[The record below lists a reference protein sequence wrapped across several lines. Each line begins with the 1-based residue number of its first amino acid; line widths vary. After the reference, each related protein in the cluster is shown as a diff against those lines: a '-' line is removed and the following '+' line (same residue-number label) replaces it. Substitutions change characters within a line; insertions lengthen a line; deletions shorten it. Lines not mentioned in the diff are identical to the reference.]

1 MIVPNSNR
9 RQILAAA
16 AASSLSLAVPRA
28 FGQPK
33 KLTIISWGGAY
44 QAGQSKNVW
53 QPAAAKLGI
62 EISEETYN
70 GLADLRLR
78 VKSGAS
84 AWDIVSIGAG
94 GAARA
99 AAEDLLE
106 PIDYKAVDVT
116 GFVPGY
122 AEKFW
127 VAGDLYSTA
136 ITWNTKKY
144 GSSAPATWA
153 DFWDV
158 RRFPGARSYR
168 NQALGHLEPALMADG
183 VPMDKIYAE
192 LSTDA
197 GLKHAIG
204 KIAALKPQ
212 IAAFW
217 ASGAQQAQLIKDG
230 TVDMAS
236 AWSGQIAPL
245 AKAGVPVAWS
255 YNQAILDADVY
266 VVPKG
271 TPRKQLAMQFL
282 SEISKPDYQAAF
294 SNALPYGA
302 VNSKSYEGGRISA
315 DVAKTLPSAP
325 ANLSRQLK
333 LDVVWWRENQSR
345 AEKLYQEM
353 IST

>member
-1 MIVPNSNR
+1 MPHTTR
-9 RQILAAA
+9 RRFLAAA
-16 AASSLSLAVPRA
+16 AATSLPFAAPQA
-28 FGQPK
+28 FAQQK
-33 KLTIISWGGAY
+33 KLTIVSWGGAF
-44 QAGQSKNVW
+44 QAGQSKHVW
-53 QPAAAKLGI
+53 QPAAARLGI
-62 EISEETYN
+62 TLVEETYN

-84 AWDIVSIGAG
+84 SWDIVSIGAG

-99 AAEDLLE
+99 ANENILE
-106 PIDYKAVDVT
+106 PLDYNVVDVA

-144 GSSAPATWA
+144 ASEAPATWA

-158 RRFPGARSYR
+158 KRFPGARSYR
-168 NQALGHLEPALMADG
+168 NQALGHLEPALMAEG
-183 VPMDKIYAE
+183 VPMDRIYAE

-197 GLKHAIG
+197 GLKRAVD
-204 KIAALKPQ
+204 KIASLKPH

-217 ASGAQQAQLIKDG
+217 ASGAQQAQLLKDG

-245 AKAGVPVAWS
+245 AKAGVPVSWT

-266 VVPKG
+266 VMPKG
-271 TPRKQLAMQFL
+271 TPRRDLAMQFL
-282 SEISKPDYQAAF
+282 AEISKPAYQAAF
-294 SNALPYGA
+294 SSALPYGA
-302 VNSKSYEGGRISA
+302 VNARSYEDGQIA
-315 DVAKTLPSAP
+315 PDIAKTLPSAP
-325 ANLSRQLK
+325 ANLSRQMK

-353 IST
+353 IGK

>member
-1 MIVPNSNR
+1 V
-9 RQILAAA
+9 
-16 AASSLSLAVPRA
+16 
-28 FGQPK
+28 
-33 KLTIISWGGAY
+33 
-44 QAGQSKNVW
+44 
-53 QPAAAKLGI
+53 
-62 EISEETYN
+62 EETYN

-78 VKSGAS
+78 VKSGTS
-84 AWDIVSIGAG
+84 SWDIVSIGAG

-99 AAEDLLE
+99 AAEGIVE
-106 PIDYKAVDVT
+106 PIDYKAVNVA

-144 GSSAPATWA
+144 GATGPATWA

-158 RRFPGARSYR
+158 KRFPGQRSYR

-183 VPMDKIYAE
+183 VPMDRIYAE

-197 GLKHAIG
+197 GLKHAIA
-204 KIAALKPQ
+204 KIASLKPN

-217 ASGAQQAQLIKDG
+217 ASGAQQAQLMKDG
-230 TVDMAS
+230 TVDMGS

-245 AKAGVPVAWS
+245 AKAGVPVAWT
-255 YNQAILDADVY
+255 YNQAMLDADVY

-271 TPRKQLAMQFL
+271 TQRRDLAMHFL
-282 SEISKPDYQAAF
+282 SEISKPEYQAAF

-302 VNSKSYEGGRISA
+302 VNSQSYEGGRISTQ
-315 DVAKTLPSAP
+315 VAATLPSAP
-325 ANLSRQLK
+325 ANLSRQMK
-333 LDVVWWRENQSR
+333 LDVVWWRENQAR
-345 AEKLYQEM
+345 AEKLYQGM
-353 IST
+353 IGT